1 MNKKEIEELVKE
13 MLKEMLNNGLIQHNS
28 SFFTSSILLVKKK
41 DGFWR
46 YCIYYRQLNDLT
58 INNKFLIFII
68 NDLMNELHGS

>member
-41 DGFWR
+41 DGF
-46 YCIYYRQLNDLT
+46 
-58 INNKFLIFII
+58 
-68 NDLMNELHGS
+68 